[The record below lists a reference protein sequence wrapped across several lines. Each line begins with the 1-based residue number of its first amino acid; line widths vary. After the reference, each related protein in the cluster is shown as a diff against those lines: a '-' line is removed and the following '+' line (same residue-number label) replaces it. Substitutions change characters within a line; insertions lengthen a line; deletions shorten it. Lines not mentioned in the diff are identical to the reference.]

1 MAYCCAGIINEQNMK
16 IIGTGRAMP
25 KHTVTNDML
34 SEFLDTS
41 DEWIVPRTG
50 IHTRQIITD
59 ETLQELAIDAAK
71 KAIADSGLEAKDID
85 FILCSNVANNYVT
98 PAMSAFI
105 QEATGCT
112 CPFFDI
118 NGACAGF
125 VYALDIA
132 DAYMQSGRAKNIL
145 VVAAEEVTKFCNWEQ
160 RETSVLFGDGAGA
173 VVVSYDGEPMPV
185 ILTGDAHYKEVITYR
200 RPLEKTPFE
209 KEGNVVHEAMILKG
223 REVFRLAVMASQR
236 DINALLEKAGLQP
249 SDIKYFMLHQAN
261 KRIVAAIQEH
271 LGLPDEYFPT
281 NIDHT
286 GNTSSASLTLLL
298 DETAKAGKLH
308 EGDRL
313 LLNAFGA
320 GFVTAAAI
328 VKWGKK

>member
-1 MAYCCAGIINEQNMK
+1 MK
-16 IIGTGRAMP
+16 IIGTGSAMP
-25 KHTVTNDML
+25 KHTVSNAML

-59 ETLQELAIDAAK
+59 ETLQELAATAAC
-71 KAIADSGLEAKDID
+71 KALEDSGLKAEDID
-85 FILCSNVANNYVT
+85 FILCSNVASNYVT

-112 CPFFDI
+112 CPFLDI

-125 VYALDIA
+125 IYALDIA
-132 DAYMQSGRAKNIL
+132 DAYMKSGRAKNVLI
-145 VVAAEEVTKFCNWEQ
+145 VCAEEVTKFCNWKQ

-173 VVVSYDGEPMPV
+173 VVVSCDGEEMPV
-185 ILTGDAHYKEVITYR
+185 VLTGDASHRDVITYR
-200 RPLEKTPFE
+200 RRLESTPYE
-209 KEGNVVHEAMILKG
+209 DESTSINEAMILKG
-223 REVFRLAVMASQR
+223 RDVFRLAVTASQR
-236 DINALLEKAGLQP
+236 DIKAVMEKAGLEAK
-249 SDIKYFMLHQAN
+249 DIRYFMLHQAN
-261 KRIVAAIQEH
+261 KRIVAAIQENI
-271 LGLPDEYFPT
+271 GLPDENFPT

-286 GNTSSASLTLLL
+286 GNTSSASLPLLI
-298 DETAKAGKLH
+298 DEMARQGRMH
-308 EGDRL
+308 QGDRL

-320 GFVTAAAI
+320 GFVTGAAI